1 MKNVRTEVSFGVWD
15 MAKLECFVVP
25 GIELWFFSQDHL
37 PPRFHAKRKGKW
49 EVRVFFL
56 EGSPRQMFQVVWI
69 KLKEVSRADLK
80 LLEENVTAKRAELLE
95 EWEKKVL
102 PQ

>member
-1 MKNVRTEVSFGVWD
+1 MFRGSRHRI
-15 MAKLECFVVP
+15 VVLLTGP
-25 GIELWFFSQDHL
+25 FAAAFSCQ
-37 PPRFHAKRKGKW
+37 RKGKW

>member
-1 MKNVRTEVSFGVWD
+1 
-15 MAKLECFVVP
+15 
-25 GIELWFFSQDHL
+25 
-37 PPRFHAKRKGKW
+37 
-49 EVRVFFL
+49 
-56 EGSPRQMFQVVWI
+56 MFQVVWI
-69 KLKEVSRADLK
+69 KLKEVSRADLR